1 MSITQFCW
9 RFLFVISLQV
19 PVTALYAQDW
29 KAVINKADS
38 LQKAQN
44 FPAAIKVSKEA
55 LKLAKA
61 SFGEIHLNCAASLM
75 QLGEIQA
82 ELGDYMASDSTTSAS
97 RNLLRKLN
105 LTDHQYYLNTTVTLA
120 LLRSIQNKFSQSE
133 TYYQEALQLIEKAKG
148 KESFDYVD
156 IIGDMGSMYLSS
168 GNYAKAEEWLLLAL
182 GLKAKLVGKQSEPY
196 ANSLNNLGQ
205 LYAEKDDFA
214 RAESYLQ
221 ESIRIRE
228 KLFGSDGLALGAP
241 LSNLAYAY
249 GRQGDYQAS
258 LKLALRVIKLQEDK
272 GVKDRV
278 YLTQLNNAATMY
290 TRLREFSKADSLYV
304 KLHPMIAASVGTSHR
319 QYAVLLSNRGVVQL
333 YLNNYESAR
342 QLLEKAYGINVA
354 NVGEKHPGSLNML
367 ASLAQVYSY
376 LNRPQEADSLYR
388 KVRVLGATE
397 LGMQNLDYSEY
408 LNKYSQFYL
417 HTNQVD
423 SALAMTGKVVAAV
436 SANLT
441 RSFLYQTTRQ
451 QENLLVKCAP
461 FVSTAFEIAYNAPR
475 NVDAIQL
482 AYSGN
487 LFLKNLLLNQHVNQF
502 NGNTQAN
509 DRLHSLTDTLRL
521 VSNQIATQYT
531 LPVAQRTD
539 LDSLETKA
547 ETLEKELARQS
558 APFRQAQQDVR
569 TRWEDIRN
577 ALKPHEAAIEFVSFP
592 YHNGREQTD
601 SIRYLALVLRPNDPA
616 PHLVPLLTD
625 EAPLRRLLAR
635 RRGAALYAT
644 RGSEIDTDQLAQG
657 DSLYRLIW
665 HPIEQ
670 LLADTKTVYF
680 SPAGLLHQVAF
691 AALPYRSKSGNGAN
705 YLIDRYQL
713 KQVSSTR
720 QVVTQT
726 ADVAYSAVESV
737 YLYGGIQYDSTG
749 GSPEGWPYLPGTQ
762 QEAEQIGQ
770 LVGSKARLITG
781 SNATETH
788 LKRVSGQS
796 PTVLHLATHGFSFPE
811 PTVSAIST
819 VGGGNTFRRISNPL
833 FRTGLLM
840 ADANRVWQGGTLALG
855 KDDGVLTAYE
865 VASLN
870 LSTTKLVVL
879 SACETVMGDIRGS
892 EGVFGLQRAFKMAGA
907 RYLLMS
913 LWPVSDQATS
923 HLMTRFYRNW
933 KKYKTTRRAFE
944 QTLTQM
950 RRQYPP
956 AVWASFVLVE

>member
-1 MSITQFCW
+1 MDRVDSLYSAGQ
-9 RFLFVISLQV
+9 LKQAYESSKISLLQAEKELGKTHASYGYNLCAIGQFLQDMGDLAQAESLIKEGAQIIKKSASPDGEEYAYAAALLGILYGAQNNVSESLIYLNEALLIRQRLYGVESNEYAEILGALAGIHSANGKQELAVAEMQQV
-19 PVTALYAQDW
+19 LSIRAKLYGENHFLYAESASTLGTLYVNVDEYI
-29 KAVINKADS
+29 KAEPLLETSLRIRETTFGKDNMNYWFAANNLAALKSRMGDYRQSVALETDILSRMQADYQQTAVYLSTLNLLAGDYFHLKQYQKADS
-38 LQKAQN
+38 VYTVAQ
-44 FPAAIKVSKEA
+44 
-55 LKLAKA
+55 L
-61 SFGEIHLNCAASLM
+61 
-75 QLGEIQA
+75 
-82 ELGDYMASDSTTSAS
+82 
-97 RNLLRKLN
+97 
-105 LTDHQYYLNTTVTLA
+105 
-120 LLRSIQNKFSQSE
+120 
-133 TYYQEALQLIEKAKG
+133 
-148 KESFDYVD
+148 
-156 IIGDMGSMYLSS
+156 
-168 GNYAKAEEWLLLAL
+168 
-182 GLKAKLVGKQSEPY
+182 
-196 ANSLNNLGQ
+196 
-205 LYAEKDDFA
+205 
-214 RAESYLQ
+214 
-221 ESIRIRE
+221 
-228 KLFGSDGLALGAP
+228 
-241 LSNLAYAY
+241 
-249 GRQGDYQAS
+249 
-258 LKLALRVIKLQEDK
+258 
-272 GVKDRV
+272 
-278 YLTQLNNAATMY
+278 
-290 TRLREFSKADSLYV
+290 
-304 KLHPMIAASVGTSHR
+304 
-319 QYAVLLSNRGVVQL
+319 
-333 YLNNYESAR
+333 
-342 QLLEKAYGINVA
+342 LLEKAVGKNHLRYSENLEGKTVLREQTGELTEAEKLCKQAVDICQRTIGIQNDPYLSKARRLATIYTRTGQYAKADSVFA
-354 NVGEKHPGSLNML
+354 VLIPLSDQVMGRYSLSSAQLRSDQLVSYQLQQRLDKAIPVLADVTVRNE
-367 ASLAQVYSY
+367 ASLYQQMPYWAPIQRENYLRKHLPTYWSNLSAALHFYQFPDVAGIVY
-376 LNRPQEADSLYR
+376 
-388 KVRVLGATE
+388 
-397 LGMQNLDYSEY
+397 
-408 LNKYSQFYL
+408 
-417 HTNQVD
+417 
-423 SALAMTGKVVAAV
+423 
-436 SANLT
+436 
-441 RSFLYQTTRQ
+441 Q
-451 QENLLVKCAP
+451 Q
-461 FVSTAFEIAYNAPR
+461 S
-475 NVDAIQL
+475 
-482 AYSGN
+482 
-487 LFLKNLLLNQHVNQF
+487 LFLKNLLLTQ
-502 NGNTQAN
+502 QAN
-509 DRLHSLTDTLRL
+509 ALSVVLSANNPAWASAYQTVQD
-521 VSNQIATQYT
+521 VKNQIATQYT

-592 YHNGREQTD
+592 FHNGRTPTD

-680 SPAGLLHQVAF
+680 SPAGLLHQVSF
-691 AALPYRSKSGNGAN
+691 AALPYHSKSGNGAN

-720 QVVTQT
+720 QVVTQA

-811 PTVSAIST
+811 PTASATST
-819 VGGGNTFRRISNPL
+819 VGGGNMFRRISNPL

-840 ADANRVWQGGTLALG
+840 ADANRVWQGGTPALG

-879 SACETVMGDIRGS
+879 SACETAMGDIRGS
-892 EGVFGLQRAFKMAGA
+892 EGVFGLQRAFKMAGV

-950 RRQYPP
+950 RRHYPP
-956 AVWASFVLVE
+956 AVWASFILLE